1 MTDVYFEGGDHA
13 NLVHVSGQR
22 FRSSW
27 RMLDM
32 GNTPHTPRIGVA
44 AADFNPGSM
53 ND

>member
-13 NLVHVSGQR
+13 NLVHVSGATFQKL
-22 FRSSW
+22 
-27 RMLDM
+27 MAV
-32 GNTPHTPRIGVA
+32 HTSRIGVA